1 MQSPSDQRP
10 TPPASPPAGG
20 LGRLFVHYV
29 LHPFF
34 GLLFDLS
41 GGVFRADGCRFYIPR
56 QMSTIGWRGVCCWRG
71 EYEADERQLIR
82 QFVRPEDTVLEL
94 GACLGVVS
102 CVTNQLLRDRSRHV
116 VVEANPLLI
125 PWLFRNR
132 EANNAGFLVEH
143 CAVGKPPEVTFYLPS
158 TAVVDGS
165 AKRKSG
171 REVRLP
177 SRSLQELHER
187 YGPFDTLVADVE
199 GSEID
204 VLEGSALVLQT
215 YRLAIIEFHPSMI
228 GEDKVARCRE
238 ILTACGLRLAGKAG
252 FTEVWERPAGR
263 CP

>member
-1 MQSPSDQRP
+1 MQTNSDKGPVPSAPSSR
-10 TPPASPPAGG
+10 
-20 LGRLFVHYV
+20 GRLADLWVHYV

-34 GLLFDLS
+34 GVLFDIS

-56 QMSTIGWRGVCCWRG
+56 KMSTIGWRGVCCWLG
-71 EYEADERQLIR
+71 EYEADERQLVR
-82 QFVRPEDTVLEL
+82 QFVRPEDSVIEL
-94 GACLGVVS
+94 GACLGAVS

-125 PWLFRNR
+125 PWLYRNR
-132 EANNAGFLVEH
+132 EANHSGFIVEH

-177 SRSLQELHER
+177 CRSLQELDER
-187 YGPFDTLVADVE
+187 YGPFDVLVADVE

-204 VLEGSALVLQT
+204 VLEGSAGVLQK
-215 YRLAIIEFHPSMI
+215 YRLAIIEFHPSII
-228 GEDKVARCRE
+228 GEGKVTRCRE
-238 ILTACGLRLAGKAG
+238 ILGNSGLRQVGKAG
-252 FTEVWERPAGR
+252 FTEVWQRG
-263 CP
+263 